1 MIFHL
6 SRPPLSS
13 GSDCLERPVYLL
25 SPTVVDGALNL
36 GVIETL
42 FFEPAIDIDEFD
54 ALIFTSK
61 NGVLGLDRLGVNWKK
76 KPSIAIGEATSKAI
90 KSLKGRVSFVG
101 LEAYGDELAS
111 EIVNKYRFLK
121 FLYPR
126 AKTIASNLPQILKE
140 RGVDIADVPIYET
153 VCAKNSNEAPDENS
167 IIVFSSPST
176 AKCFF
181 KKYGWRESYGCVAIG
196 KTTAASIDFCSDVRI
211 SPKQTLEAAVIFAKN
226 EFLMAPLS

>member
-1 MIFHL
+1 MIFHRSHPL
-6 SRPPLSS
+6 LSS
-13 GSDCLERPVYLL
+13 GSDWLERLVYLL

-42 FFEPAIDIDEFD
+42 FFEPLIDIDEFD

-61 NGVLGLDRLGVNWKK
+61 KGVFGLDRLGVDWKR
-76 KPSIAIGEATSKAI
+76 KPSIAIGEATAESIKA
-90 KSLKGRVSFVG
+90 LKGRVSFVG
-101 LEAYGDELAS
+101 SEAYGDELAS
-111 EIVNKYRFLK
+111 EITNKYRSLK

-126 AKTIASNLPQILKE
+126 AKTIASNLPQILKK
-140 RGVDIADVPIYET
+140 RGADIIDVPIYET
-153 VCAKNSNEAPDENS
+153 VCAKNSGEAPVEGS

-181 KKYGWRESYGCVAIG
+181 EKYGWRESYGCVAIG

-226 EFLMAPLS
+226 EFLRAPLS

>member
-1 MIFHL
+1 MIFRL
-6 SRPPLSS
+6 SRPLLSS

-25 SPTVVDGALNL
+25 SSTVVDGALNL

-42 FFEPAIDIDEFD
+42 FFEPLINIDEFD

-61 NGVLGLDRLGVNWKK
+61 KGVFGLDRLGVDWKR
-76 KPSIAIGEATSKAI
+76 KPSIAIGEATAETI
-90 KSLKGRVSFVG
+90 KTLKGRVSFVSS
-101 LEAYGDELAS
+101 EAYGDELAS
-111 EIVNKYRFLK
+111 EIANKYRSLK

-126 AKTIASNLPQILKE
+126 AKTIASNLPQILKK
-140 RGVDIADVPIYET
+140 RGADITDVPIYET
-153 VCAKNSNEAPDENS
+153 VCAKNSSEAPADGS

-181 KKYGWRESYGCVAIG
+181 EKYGWRESYGCVAIG

-211 SPKQTLEAAVIFAKN
+211 SPRQTLEAAVIFAKN
-226 EFLMAPLS
+226 EFLRAPLS